1 MTFSARQQRAIKR
14 WISYAAPMKALFFR
28 SVEYRYMDPVD
39 VLSGAGARAC
49 GGRFAPIGTQA
60 VYLSATDAGA
70 SKEVTARKSRLG
82 GVGQISVEKYPRV
95 VYAVSV
101 DLKKSLNLST
111 LGSSQVA
118 EAIRAACLDK
128 DDLTTSMA
136 LARELISA
144 GIQGLVFPSTVGGD
158 DNLVVYRANCGRK
171 ALCLQ
176 NEREVIDQVRRI
188 AGRHKSPMPEIVK
201 QLVGIIGRK
210 LTAYAGGVRDV
221 RAVDRWMKRGELSG
235 DAEQR
240 LRFAF
245 QLVRMLA
252 EREDP
257 AVIQSWLTGVNPEL
271 GDRVP
276 LRLMRENDLETVAP
290 EIMGA
295 ARAFLA
301 GG

>member
-1 MTFSARQQRAIKR
+1 MTFSVKQQRAIKR
-14 WISYAAPMKALFFR
+14 WISRVAPIEGLFFR

-39 VLSGAGARAC
+39 VLSGAGARTY
-49 GGRFAPIGTQA
+49 GGRFAPIGTRA

-95 VYAVSV
+95 VYAVAV

-144 GIQGLVFPSTVGGD
+144 GIQGLVFPSAVGGD
-158 DNLVVYRANCGRK
+158 DNLVVYRVNCGRN
-171 ALCLQ
+171 ALSIQ

-188 AGRHKSPMPEIVK
+188 AGRYK
-201 QLVGIIGRK
+201 
-210 LTAYAGGVRDV
+210 
-221 RAVDRWMKRGELSG
+221 
-235 DAEQR
+235 
-240 LRFAF
+240 
-245 QLVRMLA
+245 
-252 EREDP
+252 
-257 AVIQSWLTGVNPEL
+257 
-271 GDRVP
+271 
-276 LRLMRENDLETVAP
+276 
-290 EIMGA
+290 
-295 ARAFLA
+295 
-301 GG
+301 